1 MHDTLFKIKQIAG
14 LVFFIVV
21 LSTMGMITGR
31 PVMMLAYAAFFLV
44 MSGVV
49 YLTLRNNQRHF
60 EVTQS
65 SNKTLRQIVA
75 GILMLLAIVAPLF
88 IALRT
93 SVINLPDDMSLSQV
107 IPMMLGISVLFIAM
121 VLATIILINRKGNT
135 LANRAIGYLV
145 FVIAAIIPGLLM
157 SGVDSTTM
165 GIGSVYYV
173 AMAVLILAYNAF
185 GLAFNQE

>member
-1 MHDTLFKIKQIAG
+1 MHDSLFKIKQIAG
-14 LVFFIVV
+14 LVFFIAV

-31 PVMMLAYAAFFLV
+31 PIMMLAYAAFFLV

-60 EVTQS
+60 EVTQR

-75 GILMLLAIVAPLF
+75 AILMLLAIVAPLF
-88 IALRT
+88 IALR
-93 SVINLPDDMSLSQV
+93 SSIINLPADMSLSTV
-107 IPMMLGISVLFIAM
+107 IPMMLGLSILFIVM
-121 VLATIILINRKGNT
+121 VLATVILINRKGNT

-145 FVIAAIIPGLLM
+145 FVVASIIPGLLM

-185 GLAFNQE
+185 GLFFNQE